1 MPVQIIL
8 EAGANHNG
16 SLKRAKKMIDLASK
30 AGADFVKFQTFTA
43 NDLLVQSAPKALYQK
58 RNSKNKKSAYQILKK
73 LELNEKDH
81 IKLIQYC
88 KNRKINFLSSPF
100 SIKSF
105 NLLNKLKL
113 KIIKIPSGEIDNFPY
128 LKHIG
133 KFKKKI
139 ILSTGMSH
147 LEEIKKAIKILTQ
160 AGTPKKNITV
170 LHCNT
175 DYPSSLKDINLKAMM
190 TIKKKLGVKVG
201 YSDHS
206 LGDLVAVAA
215 TSLGASVIEK
225 HFTLNKSFSGPDHK
239 ASLTPNEAFKMIK
252 KIRDT
257 EKLLGSKFKKPT
269 SSELKNKK
277 IARKSIVANKFIT
290 RGEVFTEKNLTTK
303 RPGYGKSPMN
313 WNKIIGTKSK
323 KNYKID
329 EII

>member
-160 AGTPKKNITV
+160 AVTPKKNITV

-190 TIKKKLGVKVG
+190 NMTN
-201 YSDHS
+201 
-206 LGDLVAVAA
+206 
-215 TSLGASVIEK
+215 
-225 HFTLNKSFSGPDHK
+225 FPK
-239 ASLTPNEAFKMIK
+239 A
-252 KIRDT
+252 
-257 EKLLGSKFKKPT
+257 G
-269 SSELKNKK
+269 
-277 IARKSIVANKFIT
+277 
-290 RGEVFTEKNLTTK
+290 
-303 RPGYGKSPMN
+303 
-313 WNKIIGTKSK
+313 
-323 KNYKID
+323 
-329 EII
+329 

>member
-313 WNKIIGTKSK
+313 WSKIIGTKSK

>member
-1 MPVQIIL
+1 MLHGLNYRNIMVVP
-8 EAGANHNG
+8 
-16 SLKRAKKMIDLASK
+16 
-30 AGADFVKFQTFTA
+30 ADM
-43 NDLLVQSAPKALYQK
+43 
-58 RNSKNKKSAYQILKK
+58 KNKIYQPTKPFPK
-73 LELNEKDH
+73 
-81 IKLIQYC
+81 YT
-88 KNRKINFLSSPF
+88 SP
-100 SIKSF
+100 
-105 NLLNKLKL
+105 
-113 KIIKIPSGEIDNFPY
+113 PSPQP
-128 LKHIG
+128 
-133 KFKKKI
+133 
-139 ILSTGMSH
+139 T
-147 LEEIKKAIKILTQ
+147 
-160 AGTPKKNITV
+160 
-170 LHCNT
+170 
-175 DYPSSLKDINLKAMM
+175 MM